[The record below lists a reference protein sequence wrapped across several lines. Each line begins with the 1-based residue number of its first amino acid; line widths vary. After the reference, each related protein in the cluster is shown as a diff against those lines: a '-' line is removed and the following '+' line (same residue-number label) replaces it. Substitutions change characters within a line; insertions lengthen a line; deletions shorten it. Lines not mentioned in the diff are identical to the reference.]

1 MQIVEGSVVRATA
14 GRDKGGF
21 FAVIEVDDTCA
32 YLSDGRRRKLET
44 PKKKKLRHLAPTATV
59 IPASSLK
66 TNRQIRK
73 ALHPFNFGGEEL

>member
-21 FAVIEVDDTCA
+21 FAVIGFDGACA
-32 YLSDGRRRKLET
+32 LLSDGRRRKLET
-44 PKKKKLRHLAPTATV
+44 PKKKKLIHLAPTAPV

-66 TNRQIRK
+66 TNRQIRE

>member
-21 FAVIEVDDTCA
+21 LRSSDSMARARYFQTAGAV
-32 YLSDGRRRKLET
+32 SSKR
-44 PKKKKLRHLAPTATV
+44 PKKKLIHLAPTATV

-66 TNRQIRK
+66 TNRQIRE

>member
-1 MQIVEGSVVRATA
+1 MQIVVGSVVRATA

-21 FAVIEVDDTCA
+21 FAVIRIDGTCA
-32 YLSDGRRRKLET
+32 FLSDGRRRKLET
-44 PKKKKLRHLAPTATV
+44 PKKKKLIHLAPAATV

-66 TNRQIRK
+66 TNRQIRE